1 MTDVVIFHT
10 DEQDNKTVCILS
22 NNKTVLDD
30 LIKFVKDDNFKMI
43 KTKLNEKAYK
53 AFISQHCEN

>member
-1 MTDVVIFHT
+1 MNKVIKIVA
-10 DEQDNKTVCILS
+10 ECQNS
-22 NNKTVLDD
+22 NTAFDD
-30 LIKFVKDDNFKMI
+30 LFEFIKDDNFKMI

>member
-1 MTDVVIFHT
+1 MKIRVGLFGFGKTGKLVA
-10 DEQDNKTVCILS
+10 DEFI
-22 NNKTVLDD
+22 
-30 LIKFVKDDNFKMI
+30 KDDNFKMI